1 MPIAIAWYNSTVMKN
16 FWHQLPQPFVGL
28 APMDGVTD
36 HPFRQMVCEH
46 SSPDLVFT
54 EFVNVEGLCHGVHK
68 LLRPFI
74 YDESQ
79 RPIVAQL
86 YGKTP
91 DSFRQAALLVAYLGF
106 DGVDIY
112 MGCPSK
118 SVASGGSGA
127 GLIQTPQLAL
137 EIIEAVKKGTQD
149 WFEGK
154 NLEDCQDFD
163 SDFMSHAKQL
173 RQIIGLKAVDQLEQR
188 GLLPVSVKTRLGYEQ
203 PELDDWLKVIL
214 EAEPVALS
222 IHGRTLKQAYRGQAD
237 WEVIGQLAE
246 YAKQI
251 KSDTLIVGN
260 GDIDSRARGQQQAK
274 KYNLNGVL
282 IGRAVQ
288 GNPFVFDQD
297 SSSVTPKELATA
309 ALEHA
314 QLFEQ
319 TFSKQE
325 KYTFLPMRK
334 HLAWYIRGVPQAKQ
348 IRQDLVRANS
358 STEVKKILTDYK
370 LLS

>member
-1 MPIAIAWYNSTVMKN
+1 MKN
-16 FWHQLPQPFVGL
+16 FWHQLSQPFVGL

-36 HPFRQMVCEH
+36 HPFRQMVCKY
-46 SSPDLVFT
+46 SSPDVVFA
-54 EFVNVEGLCHGVHK
+54 EFVNVEGLCHGAQR

-74 YDESQ
+74 YHNSQ

-86 YGKTP
+86 YGKTS

-106 DGVDIY
+106 DGVDIN

-127 GLIQTPQLAL
+127 GLIQTPNLAL
-137 EIIEAVKKGTQD
+137 EILDVVKKGAQD
-149 WFEGK
+149 WFNGK

-163 SDFMSHAKQL
+163 SDFMSHAKEL
-173 RQIIGLKAVDQLEQR
+173 RQTIGLKPAEELEQR
-188 GLLPVSVKTRLGYEQ
+188 ELLPVSVKTRLGYEQ
-203 PELDDWLKVIL
+203 PELEDWLKVIL
-214 EAEPVALS
+214 EAEPVALT

-246 YAKQI
+246 YAHQV
-251 KSDTLIVGN
+251 KSTTLIVGN
-260 GDIDSRARGQQQAK
+260 GDIESRKQAQQQAK
-274 KYNLNGVL
+274 KYHLDGVL
-282 IGRAVQ
+282 IGRAAQ
-288 GNPFVFDQD
+288 GNPFVFNQD
-297 SSSVTPKELATA
+297 SSTVTPKKLAQV

-319 TFSKQE
+319 TFSQQE

-348 IRQDLVRANS
+348 IRQQLVRVNS
-358 STEVKKILTDYK
+358 SSEVKKILTDYQ

>member
-1 MPIAIAWYNSTVMKN
+1 MKN

-36 HPFRQMVCEH
+36 HPFRQMVCKH

-74 YDESQ
+74 FDELQ

-91 DSFRQAALLVAYLGF
+91 ASFRQAALLVAYLGF
-106 DGVDIY
+106 DGVDIN

-127 GLIQTPQLAL
+127 GLIQTPRLAL
-137 EIIEAVKKGTQD
+137 EIIKAVKKGTQD
-149 WFEGK
+149 WFKGK

-163 SDFMSHAKQL
+163 SDFIDQAKQL
-173 RQIIGLKAVDQLEQR
+173 RQIIGLEPVNELKQR
-188 GLLPVSVKTRLGYEQ
+188 AALPVSVKTRLGYEQ
-203 PELDDWLKVIL
+203 PELDDWLKEIL
-214 EAEPVALS
+214 QAEPVALT

-251 KSDTLIVGN
+251 KSTTLIVGN
-260 GDIDSRARGQQQAK
+260 GDIESRKQAQQQANK
-274 KYNLNGVL
+274 HHLNGVL
-282 IGRAVQ
+282 IGRAAQ

-297 SSSVTPKELATA
+297 SSTVTTKKLAPV

-319 TFSKQE
+319 IFSQQE

-334 HLAWYIRGVPQAKQ
+334 HLAWYIKGIPQAKQ
-348 IRQDLVRANS
+348 IRQDLVRSNS
-358 STEVKKILTDYK
+358 SLEVKKILTDYQ